1 MDRIRTR
8 SPVYARQRSGGSSS
22 TGSSSPAM
30 SPAHHHARSAS
41 ATGISNVK
49 RTQNVA
55 AKAAA
60 ARLAQV
66 MASQTTDNDEDDDDL
81 GFRYQPPQSYSSGV
95 GNSVPAISTSR
106 TARSPS
112 PALGRNFVEQTPS
125 VRSASTGRPS
135 VTVRTAPLVPPSAAE
150 ILERFLSDSRQINS
164 KDSDNH
170 RDTSALQDELDMLQE
185 ENENILEKL
194 RLAEERSQEA
204 EARARELEKQVASLG
219 EGVSLEAKLLSRK
232 EAALR
237 QREAALKAAKQTKD
251 GRHEEIASLR
261 SEIENAK
268 EENTAATERLREAES
283 EVKSLRSMT
292 HRMILTQEEMVCTFY
307 HNDVKSSFLSVV
319 FSNTGT
325 RAYNSNDEMEEV
337 VLKRCWLARYWGLA
351 VRHGNPVALF
361 YFIFQ
366 HHGTMERMPMI
377 SDTDSTPTMCL
388 LIGALKFELQF
399 SYFLTSLRAGPIK
412 SVYADI
418 SATKHEY
425 WSSLAPLP
433 FEVVVSAGQKAKE
446 ESWNQGYDDPQRN
459 KLTRE
464 ASDLTGEGSIESM
477 LSVEMGLRELASLKV
492 EDAVAL
498 ALAHHRR
505 PSSVRQSISELS
517 QEECEDVLFKELLWF
532 VFHYDGNRS
541 ALMPVLINSSHLKQA
556 WLIYFW
562 RRAKTHGVEVDVA
575 EERLQLW
582 ISRSG
587 QPPTSHDAVDG
598 NFYLL
603 SRQRFGRVEE
613 AGDRAATMGIIPQR
627 NGSGITLVSDSSS
640 SSACHLERYRLDEE
654 ICEIEDEHHCLTE
667 SPLLAGEGK
676 EEVRRRNPIS
686 SPVHIAIAKKKTQV
700 LARRRGGTLIRH
712 HRCREEEDD

>member
-8 SPVYARQRSGGSSS
+8 SPVYARQRSGSSSS

-41 ATGISNVK
+41 AAGISNVK

-66 MASQTTDNDEDDDDL
+66 MASQTTDNDDDDDDL
-81 GFRYQPPQSYSSGV
+81 GFRYQPPQSYSSSV
-95 GNSVPAISTSR
+95 GNSVPAISTAR

-135 VTVRTAPLVPPSAAE
+135 VTVRTVPLVPPGAVASLRTPIPIPPIDPPTNKQRE
-150 ILERFLSDSRQINS
+150 KRFLSDLRPINS
-164 KDSDNH
+164 KDSDNQ

-194 RLAEERSQEA
+194 RLAEERCQEA
-204 EARARELEKQVASLG
+204 EARARELEKQVATLG

-251 GRHEEIASLR
+251 GRHEEIVALR

-268 EENTAATERLREAES
+268 EEATAATERLQEAES

-292 HRMILTQEEMVCTFY
+292 HRMILTQEEM
-307 HNDVKSSFLSVV
+307 
-319 FSNTGT
+319 
-325 RAYNSNDEMEEV
+325 EEV

-351 VRHGNPVALF
+351 VRHG
-361 YFIFQ
+361 
-366 HHGTMERMPMI
+366 
-377 SDTDSTPTMCL
+377 
-388 LIGALKFELQF
+388 
-399 SYFLTSLRAGPIK
+399 
-412 SVYADI
+412 VYDDI

-446 ESWNQGYDDPQRN
+446 ESWNKGYDDPQRN
-459 KLTRE
+459 KLTHE

-505 PSSVRQSISELS
+505 PSSVRQSISDPKSPGDLKYMEAFELS
-517 QEECEDVLFKELLWF
+517 QEECEDVLFKE
-532 VFHYDGNRS
+532 
-541 ALMPVLINSSHLKQA
+541 A

-562 RRAKTHGVEVDVA
+562 RRAKTHGVDEDVA

-587 QPPTSHDAVDG
+587 QPPTSHDAVD
-598 NFYLL
+598 
-603 SRQRFGRVEE
+603 V
-613 AGDRAATMGIIPQR
+613 DRGLIELKKLGIEQQLWE
-627 NGSGITLVSDSSS
+627 S
-640 SSACHLERYRLDEE
+640 YRKE
-654 ICEIEDEHHCLTE
+654 IDQAL
-667 SPLLAGEGK
+667 
-676 EEVRRRNPIS
+676 
-686 SPVHIAIAKKKTQV
+686 
-700 LARRRGGTLIRH
+700 
-712 HRCREEEDD
+712 